1 MEKNFIAVLDSG
13 VGGISVLKELTSL
26 LPNENYLYFGDKK
39 NLPYG
44 NKSKRKLLE
53 ITFNNINFLRRY
65 KLKALVLGC
74 NTISTNVYFD
84 IKDLYDFPIY
94 CVFPPVE
101 SCLINGDK
109 TLLISTKR
117 TAEKYKNYNNL
128 DVKICDDL
136 AKKIEDNKF
145 DLRNIDVGFN
155 GIEFDKYDSVI
166 LGCTHYF
173 FIKNKIL
180 AHKKPPIIYGGE
192 RLCAKRVFDDIKKG
206 KILKNISKNQ
216 MIFFGDKNN
225 EYEIFWRKI
234 ILNLK

>member
-1 MEKNFIAVLDSG
+1 MEENFIAVLDSG
-13 VGGISVLKELTSL
+13 VGGISVLKELARVM
-26 LPNENYLYFGDKK
+26 PNENYLYFGDKE

-44 NKSKRKLLE
+44 NKSRRKLFE
-53 ITFNNINFLRRY
+53 ITVNNINLLCRY

-74 NTISTNVYFD
+74 NTISTNVFFD

-101 SCLINGDK
+101 TCLINGDK

-117 TAEKYKNYNNL
+117 TAEKYKNFNNL

-145 DLRNIDVGFN
+145 DLQNLSVNFNDID
-155 GIEFDKYDSVI
+155 FDKYDSVI

-173 FIKNKIL
+173 FIKNKFF
-180 AHKKPPIIYGGE
+180 AHKKPPIIYRGE
-192 RLCAKRVFDDIKKG
+192 CLCAERVFDDLKNG
-206 KILKNISKNQ
+206 KILKNTSKNQ
-216 MIFFGDKNN
+216 MIFFNDKNN
-225 EYEIFWRKI
+225 EYEIFWKKI